1 MKKKVLKSI
10 GILALAAFVGLQGSV
25 GTVRAAES
33 AVMESGETA
42 LGEVAAEGE
51 AAAGEAAPGAP
62 EDAAV
67 TSEGGEGVAENT
79 GDAADEEAVS
89 GSGNNVSGGTG
100 ETGSGN
106 NVSGGTGETGS
117 GNNVSGGTGG
127 TGSGNNVSGG
137 TGGTGSGNN
146 VSGGTGTEAPA
157 EKTKLA
163 TPEISWDGWSPSW
176 HDVAG
181 AEGFYGV
188 EIFTKKAG
196 SQEWVRTSYPPSMGY
211 SVDDSG
217 ICRETR
223 QLTNNLGVRNSKV
236 PGFGGDDD
244 KTVVRF
250 RVRALGRNE
259 ALYEPGEW
267 SDWCEKVYNRP
278 AQELKAPE
286 CRWDEETPGLL
297 RWTPVEGAKGYVVVV
312 YNDAWNQVA
321 YAQYESGNHQEHD
334 LSQSMANW
342 SVGKYHIH
350 VRALSADIDA
360 CANSD
365 SGEIVYE
372 VPGVAVSDVLSEAM
386 ETAKTD
392 PRSAVGILMRKA
404 DPSELA
410 NAMQTDAGVLNQ
422 IKELERLYMEVS
434 GNTVASPVVTEAAGA
449 LLDASKIDV
458 AGAGFNGWNNAVS
471 LHVDVAGSE
480 SAVDVPSDV
489 YDRSVQLDI
498 RLVAGE
504 RHISKPNLPVAIT
517 IPVPSGMDAGRLAIV
532 HYGADGQGEDVSFKN
547 NGDGTVT
554 FTVTHF
560 STFLFGEK
568 KSTGGNNGG
577 NDGNNGNNGNNGGNN
592 GGGNAQGTPG
602 NTQNGANA
610 ANAPVSPQ
618 TGQEASAVSST
629 AALLAALCG
638 AAAAILFA
646 GSRIWKRSRR

>member
-100 ETGSGN
+100 E
-106 NVSGGTGETGS
+106 
-117 GNNVSGGTGG
+117 

-610 ANAPVSPQ
+610 PVSPQ